1 MTDAS
6 QQFDLQSI
14 RISPLDESCPID
26 HFRCGTA
33 EIDDWARK
41 KALNLHSV
49 NRVKVFVAQ
58 RIGESSALGFYCLSF
73 ETKDTK
79 RLSHGSLK
87 QFPNLAVVYITYIA
101 VLRSLH
107 RHGLGSVLLIDA
119 LRRAYGVS
127 QHVGFYGVALR
138 SLNDGT
144 TRLYERYGFGI
155 VDDNTNPLMLL
166 PIQSLSELFS
176 QQPANVSFLQ

>member
-1 MTDAS
+1 MAAAS
-6 QQFDLQSI
+6 QPFDLQSI
-14 RISPLDESCPID
+14 RINSLDEACPIEV
-26 HFRCGTA
+26 FRCGTA

-41 KALNLHSV
+41 KSRNLHSV

-58 RIGESSALGFYCLSF
+58 RTGERTALGFYCLSF

-79 RLSHGSLK
+79 RLSHGTLK
-87 QFPNLAVVYITYIA
+87 QYPNLAVVYITYIA
-101 VLRSLH
+101 VLRSIQ
-107 RHGLGSVLLIDA
+107 RQGLGSVLLIDA

-138 SLNDGT
+138 SLNEGT

-166 PIQSLSELFS
+166 PIQSLDELFS
-176 QQPANVSFLQ
+176 QPTNHDVPSS